1 MILTNLLNRL
11 RSASNSLKKI
21 QVFQQGESMKQIMKK
36 TIVATATAL
45 LLSTTATAALADDAT
60 SPSTTVPKE
69 VKTKSSEYSAA
80 IAKYRTELKEY
91 NDARKAI
98 FKKFVE
104 ATKAANA
111 TRKSAREGA
120 TTKTEIKAVLTA
132 FQEAISA
139 ATSERAAA
147 LAALGNPPAK
157 PTK

>member
-1 MILTNLLNRL
+1 MQLT
-11 RSASNSLKKI
+11 
-21 QVFQQGESMKQIMKK
+21 QQGETMKQLTRKA
-36 TIVATATAL
+36 IVATATAL
-45 LLSTTATAALADDAT
+45 LLSTTATAALADDTT

-91 NDARKAI
+91 NAAKKAI
-98 FKKFVE
+98 FKKFAD
-104 ATKAANA
+104 ATKAANE
-111 TRKSAREGA
+111 TRRSAREGA

-139 ATSERAAA
+139 ASSERAAA
-147 LAALGNPPAK
+147 LAALGNPPTK